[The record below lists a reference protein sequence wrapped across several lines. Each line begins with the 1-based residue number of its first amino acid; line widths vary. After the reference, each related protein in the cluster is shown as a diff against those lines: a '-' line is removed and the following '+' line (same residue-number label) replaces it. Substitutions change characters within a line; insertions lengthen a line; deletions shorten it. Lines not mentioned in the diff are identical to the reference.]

1 MCFHPQFFQ
10 NSKGLTTMD
19 ALGVVMVDLLS
30 EVQIIIGWS
39 QLPTTTTPITWST
52 IRGIELETNTYPKKI
67 IYTWNLHEVYKETWC
82 YGNQTII
89 RRLWK
94 NH

>member
-1 MCFHPQFFQ
+1 
-10 NSKGLTTMD
+10 MD
-19 ALGVVMVDLLS
+19 ALGVVMVDLPS

-39 QLPTTTTPITWST
+39 QLLTTTTPITWST
-52 IRGIELETNTYPKKI
+52 TRGIELETSTYPQKKNYI
-67 IYTWNLHEVYKETWC
+67 WNLREVYKETWC